1 MSELSEVPPAVDP
14 VLWLPSRAE
23 DVESLTESPQPATAR
38 SLRSEILQPVPE
50 IDSRSA
56 SSPVEDAPDNVP
68 DVSPAGRVAGQLRP
82 VAVGPL
88 TQVVVVLG
96 VALGYDALRGGSLP
110 LSLALVGVVFAI
122 TVRSGRAAVGGARV
136 MSAVHHLFVAY
147 ATVSLAVAVGA
158 VRTEAL
164 PQAAVLFA
172 AGGVVLAGTAFV
184 RERRRAPLRVLV
196 VGDRGAVSRAA
207 MQWGASPRV
216 EVVGGVL
223 TDRPLGDGRPVSVVG
238 VPSVAGVQATLGHLT
253 RCRADVVLVSPGP
266 LLSGADVRRLSW
278 ELEGTGV
285 ELGVLGGV
293 DHAAPHRIQPVHVE
307 GSTVLRLLPARPPC
321 GVRCVKYVVDR
332 VLGTLL
338 LLTALPVIALL
349 VLAVR
354 LDSPGPGLFRQT
366 RTGRDGKPFTIFKLR
381 TMHRHADRDLVT
393 LSGRNEADGP
403 LFKIHDDPRVTRLGK
418 ILRRTSLD
426 ELPQLINVVRGE
438 MSLVGPRPALPTEVA
453 SYDDVERRRL
463 RVRPGLTGLWQ
474 VSGRSDLGWDSGMA
488 LDLRYADNWRLRA
501 DASILARTVGAVVR
515 RRGAY

>member
-14 VLWLPSRAE
+14 VLWLQSMAE
-23 DVESLTESPQPATAR
+23 NVESLTESAQPATAR
-38 SLRSEILQPVPE
+38 SLRSEILRPLPE
-50 IDSRSA
+50 TDSRSA
-56 SSPVEDAPDNVP
+56 SSPVDEAPGDGRDAA
-68 DVSPAGRVAGQLRP
+68 PAGQHRP
-82 VAVGPL
+82 VAVGAL
-88 TQVVVVLG
+88 AQVVAVLG

-110 LSLALVGVVFAI
+110 LSVALMGLVLAI
-122 TVRSGRAAVGGARV
+122 TLRGRSTALGSTRTA
-136 MSAVHHLFVAY
+136 SAVHHLFVAY

-158 VRTEAL
+158 LRTEAL

-172 AGGVVLAGTAFV
+172 TGGVVLAGTAFV
-184 RERRRAPLRVLV
+184 RERRRAPVRVLV
-196 VGDRGAVSRAA
+196 VGDRGALSRAA

-238 VPSVAGVQATLGHLT
+238 VPSVAGVEATLAHLR

-266 LLSGADVRRLSW
+266 ALSGADVRRVSW

-285 ELGVLGGV
+285 ELGVLGAV

-307 GSTVLRLLPARPPC
+307 GSTVLRLLPARPSCP
-321 GVRCVKYVVDR
+321 VRCVKYVVDR

-338 LLTALPVIALL
+338 LLAALPVIALL
-349 VLAVR
+349 VLGVR

-438 MSLVGPRPALPTEVA
+438 MSLVGPRPALPTEVE

-463 RVRPGLTGLWQ
+463 RVLPGLTGLWQ
-474 VSGRSDLGWDSGMA
+474 VSGRSDLGWESGMA
-488 LDLRYADNWRLRA
+488 LDLSYADNWRLRA